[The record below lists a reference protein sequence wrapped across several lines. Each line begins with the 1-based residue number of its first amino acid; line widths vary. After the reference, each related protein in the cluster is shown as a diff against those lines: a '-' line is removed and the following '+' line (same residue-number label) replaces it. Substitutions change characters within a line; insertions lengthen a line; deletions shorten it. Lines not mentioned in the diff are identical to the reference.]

1 MTNSASAA
9 ASVTSRTSSH
19 TQVLSADEFCDRYAN
34 RVYQFARMIARNDVE
49 ADDLAQAALERVLK
63 RLPQF
68 DWSRGDAS
76 GWLWRVVVNVAAD
89 AGRSARRRHLLVQR
103 LIAFRGQLKTVEIGI
118 PQGIDD
124 DRLLAAVRT
133 LTSLQRAVIALRFG
147 ADLDYAA
154 IAQALNIS
162 AGAATKCGSRAL
174 ASLRA
179 QLVEDHQ

>member
-1 MTNSASAA
+1 MSGI
-9 ASVTSRTSSH
+9 SSH
-19 TQVLSADEFCDRYAN
+19 TQILSADEFCDRYAD
-34 RVYQFARMIARNDVE
+34 RVYRFARMVARNEAE
-49 ADDLAQAALERVLK
+49 ADDLAQAALERVLR
-63 RLPQF
+63 RLPRY

-103 LIAFRGQLKTVEIGI
+103 LIAFRGQAKTIELGI

-124 DRLLAAVRT
+124 DRLLAAVRS

-147 ADLDYAA
+147 ADLDYAG

-162 AGAATKCGSRAL
+162 AAAATKCGGRAL

-179 QLVEDHQ
+179 QLAEDHR

>member
-9 ASVTSRTSSH
+9 ASVTSRTSH

-34 RVYQFARMIARNDVE
+34 RVYQFARMVAGNDVE
-49 ADDLAQAALERVLK
+49 ADDLAQAALERVLR
-63 RLPQF
+63 RLAQY
-68 DWSRGDAS
+68 DWSRGDAN

-103 LIAFRGQLKTVEIGI
+103 LIAFRGQPMTVEIGI
-118 PQGIDD
+118 PQGIED
-124 DRLLAAVRT
+124 DRLLAAVRS
-133 LTSLQRAVIALRFG
+133 LSSLQRAVLALRFG

-154 IAQALNIS
+154 IAQALTIS
-162 AGAATKCGSRAL
+162 AAAATKCGSRAL

-179 QLVEDHQ
+179 QLVEDNQ